1 MFDELNFFFG
11 IFIYGIFYSYLRILT
26 CIRMKNRRKNSLTN
40 EASLKEKKKLL
51 FLLLLRLY
59 KILTR
64 GGFRCGSSTIR
75 YGAQKI
81 DWPPLNVKVS

>member
-1 MFDELNFFFG
+1 MEHFIRTFPAENFNL
-11 IFIYGIFYSYLRILT
+11 YL
-26 CIRMKNRRKNSLTN
+26 RMKNRRKNENSLTN

-51 FLLLLRLY
+51 LLLLLRLY

>member
-26 CIRMKNRRKNSLTN
+26 CMKNRRKNENSLTN

-51 FLLLLRLY
+51 RSPAASL
-59 KILTR
+59 
-64 GGFRCGSSTIR
+64 
-75 YGAQKI
+75 
-81 DWPPLNVKVS
+81 

>member
-1 MFDELNFFFG
+1 MEKCSTMFDELNFFFG

-51 FLLLLRLY
+51 RSPAASL
-59 KILTR
+59 
-64 GGFRCGSSTIR
+64 
-75 YGAQKI
+75 
-81 DWPPLNVKVS
+81 

>member
-51 FLLLLRLY
+51 R
-59 KILTR
+59 
-64 GGFRCGSSTIR
+64 SP
-75 YGAQKI
+75 AA
-81 DWPPLNVKVS
+81 PL